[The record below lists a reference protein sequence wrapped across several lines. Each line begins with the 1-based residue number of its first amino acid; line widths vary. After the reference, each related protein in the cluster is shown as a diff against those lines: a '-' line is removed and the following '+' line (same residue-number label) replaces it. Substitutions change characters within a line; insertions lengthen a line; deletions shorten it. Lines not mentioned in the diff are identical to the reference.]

1 MLASIIR
8 TVVVYGAVIAALRLM
23 GKRQLGELQPSELVT
38 TLLVSNVASICID
51 EPDLP
56 LLSSLVL
63 IILLTSL
70 EIFSSTLA
78 YLVPSYARILFGKPI
93 TVIRDGQIVQEA
105 LPRLRITAGD
115 LMEALRG
122 KDIFSPAEVLWAV
135 VEPNGHIST
144 ATARNNSRKP
154 PMLPLLIDNQ
164 VYRENLLALHL
175 DESWIDS
182 SLAERGLARRQVLIL
197 LYNGK
202 DLLLVQKRTTPKG
215 GPRKDSAS

>member
-1 MLASIIR
+1 MLAAIFRTIIVYS
-8 TVVVYGAVIAALRLM
+8 TVVAALRLM

-78 YLVPSYARILFGKPI
+78 YLNPAYARLLFGRPI
-93 TVIRDGQIVQEA
+93 TVIRDGKIVQEA
-105 LPRLRITAGD
+105 LPKLRITAGD

-122 KDIFSPAEVLWAV
+122 KDIFSPTDVLWGV

-144 ATARNNSRKP
+144 AMMPGQEQNE
-154 PMLPLLIDNQ
+154 PMLPLLIDNE
-164 VYRENLLALHL
+164 VYKDNLTALHL
-175 DESWIDS
+175 DETWLENC
-182 SLAERGLARRQVLIL
+182 LAEKGLTRKQVLVL
-197 LYNGK
+197 LYNGNTF
-202 DLLLVQKRTTPKG
+202 LLVQKKDHPKG
-215 GPRKDSAS
+215 WSGKDLVT

>member
-1 MLASIIR
+1 MLAEIFR
-8 TVVVYGAVIAALRLM
+8 TIVVYSTVIAALRLM

-78 YLVPSYARILFGKPI
+78 YLNPAYARLLFGKPI
-93 TVIRDGQIVQEA
+93 TVIRNGGIVQEA
-105 LPRLRITAGD
+105 LPKLRITAGD

-122 KDIFSPAEVLWAV
+122 KDIFSPADVLWGV

-144 ATARNNSRKP
+144 AMMPGQEQST
-154 PMLPLLIDNQ
+154 PMLPLLIDNE
-164 VYRENLLALHL
+164 VYKENLAALHL
-175 DESWIDS
+175 DEAWLEEYLSGK
-182 SLAERGLARRQVLIL
+182 GLTRKQVLLL
-197 LYNGK
+197 LYGEK
-202 DLLLVQKRTTPKG
+202 SFLLVQKKDHPKG
-215 GPRKDSAS
+215 WSGKDSI

>member
-1 MLASIIR
+1 MLSSIFR
-8 TVVVYGAVIAALRLM
+8 TIVVYSTVIAALRLM

-63 IILLTSL
+63 IVLLTSL

-78 YLVPSYARILFGKPI
+78 YLNPNYARILFGKPI
-93 TVIRDGQIVQEA
+93 TVIRNGKIVQEE

-115 LMEALRG
+115 LIEALRG
-122 KDIFSPAEVLWAV
+122 KDIFSPAEVLWGV

-144 ATARNNSRKP
+144 ASMPKQGEKN
-154 PMLPLLIDNQ
+154 PMMPILVDDVVYSDNL
-164 VYRENLLALHL
+164 EAMHL
-175 DESWIDS
+175 DRDWIEQTLS
-182 SLAERGLARRQVLIL
+182 AHGLTRRQVLAL
-197 LYNGK
+197 LYNGTET
-202 DLLLVQKRTTPKG
+202 LLIKKQTTQKG
-215 GPRKDSAS
+215 GL

>member
-1 MLASIIR
+1 MLASIVR
-8 TVVVYGAVIAALRLM
+8 TVIVYGAVIAALRLM

-56 LLSSLVL
+56 LLSSVIL

-78 YLVPSYARILFGKPI
+78 YLIPSYARLLFGKPI

-144 ATARNNSRKP
+144 ATTQNTTGTP

-164 VYRENLLALHL
+164 VYTENLLALHI
-175 DESWIDS
+175 DENWIDS
-182 SLAERGLARRQVLIL
+182 SLVKRGLTRRQVLIL
-197 LYNGK
+197 LYNGQ
-202 DLLLVQKRTTPKG
+202 DLLLVQKKTTPKG
-215 GPRKDSAS
+215 GPGKDAVT